1 MTKIKKYELRL
12 GKLAGTAA
20 LGIPMYADAG
30 QSRTFTGTNKEVN
43 EFSRLLNAD
52 EPEGFLW
59 SIRSA
64 EPVHS

>member
-1 MTKIKKYELRL
+1 
-12 GKLAGTAA
+12 
-20 LGIPMYADAG
+20 MYADAG

-43 EFSRLLNAD
+43 DFSRLLNAD

-59 SIRSA
+59 SIHSA